1 MIVIKTDQEKKG
13 VFTTESIYTDT
24 LPGYE
29 ERIKQHIENA
39 KEQAKIKGYKL
50 KIEKL

>member
-13 VFTTESIYTDT
+13 VFITESIYTDT

-29 ERIKQHIENA
+29 ERIEQHIENA
-39 KEQAKIKGYKL
+39 KEEAKLKGYKV
-50 KIEKL
+50 KIEKI